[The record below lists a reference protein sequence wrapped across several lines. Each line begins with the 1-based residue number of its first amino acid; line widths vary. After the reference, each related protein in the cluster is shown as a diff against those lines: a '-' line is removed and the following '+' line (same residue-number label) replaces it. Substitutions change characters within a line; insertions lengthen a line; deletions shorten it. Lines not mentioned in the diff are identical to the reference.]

1 MKSGKESG
9 SRQSGFSL
17 IELMVVII
25 IIGILAA
32 IVTPRLMRRADEAKV
47 TEAKIQI
54 KNIET
59 ALRMFKADNG
69 FYPSTE
75 QGLSAL
81 ISPPL
86 TGQIPENYRPG
97 GYMEKRSLPDDPW
110 GYSYIYISPGS
121 QGEYDIISFGADGQP
136 DGDNYNEDIINWE
149 I

>member
-1 MKSGKESG
+1 MTSGQEYGSG
-9 SRQSGFSL
+9 QYGFTL

-32 IVTPRLMRRADEAKV
+32 LVAPRLMNRADKARV

-75 QGLSAL
+75 QGLEAL

-86 TGQIPENYRPG
+86 TGRIPENYRPD
-97 GYMEKRSLPDDPW
+97 GYLEQRRLPNDPW
-110 GYSYIYISPGS
+110 GNRYLYISPGS
-121 QGEYDIISFGADGQP
+121 QGEYDIISFGADGMP
-136 DGDNYNEDIINWE
+136 DGDNYNEDIINWA